1 MAPIAIMKRPLSG
14 VGLYGNLR
22 TDQGAQRPMT
32 DVNDVLDRIYEAAV
46 LPQFW
51 PDALARV
58 NRLSNIDGGALFVA
72 SDKDVRWTAT
82 PAFSETVAAFI
93 DEGHMPGNARNG
105 RALALK
111 HAGFV
116 TDQELFTPEE
126 LDREPLF
133 TEFLRP
139 RGWGWAAGTVILMPT
154 GEVLTFHFENQFQ
167 RGSVDQRS
175 VKLLDELRPHLAR
188 SALLSCRLQL
198 EKLQASL
205 SGIEMLGYPAAVLGG
220 GRVLAANSGF
230 DKLSSV
236 VVAKAHG
243 RFALRNASASG
254 LVQQALEQIR
264 SGHRSPRSIAVTGGD
279 EHPSFIFH
287 VIPIRRSAHD
297 LFLGSEAFLVATP
310 VGRPKAPPF
319 EVLNALFDL
328 TPGEARVT
336 RLLTSGLSTAEIA
349 KASKLSVET
358 VRAYIKSVLRKSG
371 MNRQAELVGF
381 LSGLGGFGDPG

>member
-1 MAPIAIMKRPLSG
+1 
-14 VGLYGNLR
+14 
-22 TDQGAQRPMT
+22 MT

-58 NRLSNIDGGALFVA
+58 NQLSGVDGGALFVA
-72 SDKDVRWTAT
+72 SDKGVRWTAT
-82 PAFSETVAAFI
+82 SAFSETVAAFI

-116 TDQELFTPEE
+116 TDQELFTADE

-167 RGSVDQRS
+167 RGPVDHRSVD
-175 VKLLDELRPHLAR
+175 LLDALRPHLAR
-188 SALLSCRLQL
+188 SALLTCRLQL

-205 SGIEMLGYPAAVLGG
+205 SGIEMLGYPAAVIGSG
-220 GRVLAANSGF
+220 GRVLAANAGF
-230 DKLSSV
+230 DKLGSV
-236 VVAKAHG
+236 VVARAHG
-243 RFALRNASASG
+243 RLALRNVKANE

-264 SGHRSPRSIAVTGGD
+264 SGHRSPRSIAATGSD
-279 EHPSFIFH
+279 EHPPFIFH

-328 TPGEARVT
+328 TPGEARIT

-349 KASKLSVET
+349 KASKVSLET

-381 LSGLGGFGDPG
+381 LSGLGSFGDPG

>member
-1 MAPIAIMKRPLSG
+1 
-14 VGLYGNLR
+14 
-22 TDQGAQRPMT
+22 MT
-32 DVNDVLDRIYEAAV
+32 EVDDALDRIYEAAV

-51 PDALARV
+51 PDALAHV
-58 NRLSNIDGGALFVA
+58 NRLSNVDGGALFVV
-72 SDKDVRWTAT
+72 SGESVRWVAT
-82 PAFSETVAAFI
+82 PNFSDTVAAFI
-93 DEGHMPGNARNG
+93 EEGRMPGNARNK
-105 RALALK
+105 RALAAN

-116 TDQELFTPEE
+116 TDQQLFTSEE
-126 LDREPLF
+126 LDHDPLF

-139 RGWGWAAGTVILMPT
+139 RGWGWASGSVIMMPT
-154 GEVLTFHFENQFQ
+154 EEVLTFSFENRFD
-167 RGSVDQRS
+167 RGPVGHRS
-175 VKLLDELRPHLAR
+175 VELLDAIRPHLAR
-188 SALLSCRLQL
+188 SALLSCRLHL
-198 EKLQASL
+198 EKMQASL
-205 SGIEMLGYPAAVLGG
+205 SGIDALGYPAAVIGRG
-220 GRVLAANSGF
+220 GRVAAATASF
-230 DKLSSV
+230 SKLGSV

-243 RFALRNASASG
+243 RFALRHARANE
-254 LVQQALEQIR
+254 LVQQALEQIKN
-264 SGHRSPRSIAVTGGD
+264 GHRSPRSIAVTGSD
-279 EHPSFIFH
+279 EHPPFIFH

-381 LSGLGGFGDPG
+381 LSGLGGFGDPS